1 MHSRPDRPVQDRSD
15 PQEQRRAALIHARS
29 LFDEVA
35 ADPRAGAPRAAALVE
50 SARREGDAELEAWA
64 LRALAWSHRARW
76 DHVEAERLLSRAL
89 RLGRRHG
96 WDGLVAQ
103 VLLARQ
109 AVRQET
115 GRVQAARRDLDAA
128 LEAVLHAQDVGAS
141 ERLAVEI
148 HIRLQR
154 ATADANAGRRD
165 RAETRYR
172 QLLPYQDR
180 LTETDRYK
188 LLNNLGLMVAQR
200 GAYAAGLRLVTEA
213 AGMAERLGP
222 AAWAPVLQTRAWILV
237 QAGRL
242 VPGMREFE
250 RAGRAYESGDVPL
263 AEYYAEYADTLAD
276 LRLLP
281 EASRAADRAVDEC
294 ERAGVPFIGAEAR
307 LRAAQVRLLDGD
319 QAGALA
325 HAEAAARAF
334 EAQRRTGWRDRALL
348 VAAEAR
354 ALDAFADADE
364 VAAARRAAARL
375 QRAGNLPSAVQAH
388 LVAGRVALQA
398 GLLPVATR
406 ELAAARRLSRRG
418 SVLTRI
424 RGRLAGALAGAAGG
438 DPRAVLAD
446 CRAGLRDLAAHR
458 SALPTMELRA
468 LASGHGAELGEIGLG
483 VLLRDG
489 RPARVLDWME
499 RTRAA
504 ALLGGHEPGEV
515 PPRPDVST
523 AEAAL
528 EVSGVR
534 AAELERPAARPRDQ
548 QWLDEAPASG
558 PAVVPAPPTSSELR
572 AALEGRVLVEY
583 GRCEGRLVAVV
594 LERTPRLVDVGPER
608 EAVEHLRAL
617 LFALRRLANPR
628 SAATAEAARLSAEQR
643 IRALRRA
650 LVEPL
655 GVDPG
660 RELVVVPAGP
670 LHGVPWS
677 ALVDAPVA
685 VAPSAGAWLRTT
697 RAPVRE
703 GVVLVAGPGLA
714 GAHEEVAALSAL
726 HPGAVVL
733 EPPDSAAMTV
743 ARASVRADLTHLAA
757 HGSARA
763 DNPMF
768 SSVLLADGPVTVQ
781 ELQQTTV
788 APRRLVLASC
798 HSGADVAYA
807 GGETLGFV
815 TAMLAQGTAGVVASI
830 AAVPDVEAVDLMVAL
845 HTHLRGGATMARALH
860 AARAQIDRGTPGGFV
875 NWCTFSAHGAA

>member
-15 PQEQRRAALIHARS
+15 SQEQRHAALIRARS
-29 LFDEVA
+29 LFDVVA

-50 SARREGDAELEAWA
+50 AARADADAELEAWA
-64 LRALAWSHRARW
+64 LRALAWSYRARW
-76 DHVEAERLLSRAL
+76 DHAEAERLLSRAL
-89 RLGRRHG
+89 RLGRRNG
-96 WDGLVAQ
+96 WGGLVAQ
-103 VLLARQ
+103 VLVARQ

-115 GRVQAARRDLDAA
+115 GRVAAARRDLDAA
-128 LEAVLHAQDVGAS
+128 LEAVLHAQDVAAP

-165 RAETRYR
+165 RAEARYR
-172 QLLPYQDR
+172 QLLPYRDR

-200 GAYAAGLRLVTEA
+200 GAYAAGLRLVSEA
-213 AGMAERLGP
+213 AEIAERLGP

-250 RAGRAYESGDVPL
+250 RAERAYEAGDVPL

-307 LRAAQVRLLDGD
+307 LRAAQVRVLDGD

-364 VAAARRAAARL
+364 VEAARRAAARL
-375 QRAGNLPSAVQAH
+375 QRSGNVPSAVQAH

-398 GLLPVATR
+398 GLLPVAAR
-406 ELAAARRLSRRG
+406 ELGAARRLSQRG

-424 RGRLAGALAGAAGG
+424 RGRLAGALAGRAAG
-438 DPRAVLAD
+438 DPRAALAD

-458 SALPTMELRA
+458 SSLPTMELRA

-504 ALLGGHEPGEV
+504 ALLGAPAPATGQDDEA
-515 PPRPDVST
+515 ST
-523 AEAAL
+523 AEAVL

-534 AAELERPAARPRDQ
+534 AAELARPAAQPRDQ
-548 QWLDEAPASG
+548 QWLHEAPVSA
-558 PAVVPAPPTSSELR
+558 PTLVPAPPTSSELR
-572 AALEGRVLVEY
+572 AALDGRVLVEY

-594 LERTPRLVDVGPER
+594 LDRAPRLVDVGPER
-608 EAVEHLRAL
+608 VAVEHLRAL

-628 SAATAEAARLSAEQR
+628 STATAAAARLSAEQR

-677 ALVDAPVA
+677 ALADAPVA

-697 RAPVRE
+697 RAPVRD

-714 GAHEEVAALSAL
+714 GAHEEVAALREL

-733 EPPDSAAMTV
+733 EPPESAAMTV

-815 TAMLAQGTAGVVASI
+815 SAMLAQGTAGVVASI

-845 HTHLRGGATMARALH
+845 HTHLRRGLTMARALH